1 MGGVRE
7 ATESQREFASPR
19 ARLQKSA
26 GFRSSSRSGVE
37 GWGDWDERKEGRKDG
52 EVRDDI
58 DTRMERRG
66 GLDGGRNEERHV
78 TLSAGM

>member
-1 MGGVRE
+1 M
-7 ATESQREFASPR
+7 
-19 ARLQKSA
+19 
-26 GFRSSSRSGVE
+26 E

-66 GLDGGRNEERHV
+66 GLDGGRSGERHV
-78 TLSAGM
+78 TLSAGHVTGKEKGTAGRKKYK